1 MPPPSDQFTLRRRT
15 WTDGLSRP
23 EQRLPP
29 NHGAPAS
36 SWEAEAP
43 AKPAPEP
50 KAQHD
55 LAVQSWGLEGDA
67 AIVAPTF
74 GAARDVC
81 VEGPSGLLRTLAGL
95 IDKWNRSQGQLHLA
109 DGSTIF
115 CDGADDGALRIQGLN
130 LKWVWCDEAGLWRIT
145 QARMLDND
153 RILIP
158 AWDESIQPA
167 LRLPP
172 SKAII
177 TGTPKGRRGPLI
189 KRMIDDPTV
198 PVARMRTRD
207 NYTNLSPQ
215 VVEQLEAMYGGT
227 SLGAQ
232 ELEGH
237 LVDAVEGAMWNPN
250 LIDQHRLTITPPM
263 DRIVVGVDPPGGAT
277 EAGIVAAGIIH
288 QNCPCGSQARGQAH
302 AAVVDDRSTRGSP
315 DEWGN
320 AAVACVD
327 ATQADR
333 LVAEI
338 NYGGDMVE
346 KIIRSIR
353 PTVPYSTV
361 RATRGKAVTCRTDRR
376 PLRTRTGAS
385 CRPLPGFGRG
395 DDDVDAGC
403 GLVTE

>member
-1 MPPPSDQFTLRRRT
+1 M
-15 WTDGLSRP
+15 
-23 EQRLPP
+23 
-29 NHGAPAS
+29 
-36 SWEAEAP
+36 
-43 AKPAPEP
+43 
-50 KAQHD
+50 
-55 LAVQSWGLEGDA
+55 
-67 AIVAPTF
+67 
-74 GAARDVC
+74 
-81 VEGPSGLLRTLAGL
+81 
-95 IDKWNRSQGQLHLA
+95 
-109 DGSTIF
+109 
-115 CDGADDGALRIQGLN
+115 
-130 LKWVWCDEAGLWRIT
+130 
-145 QARMLDND
+145 
-153 RILIP
+153 
-158 AWDESIQPA
+158 
-167 LRLPP
+167 RLPP

-288 QNCPCGSQARGQAH
+288 QNCPCGNQQRGQAH
-302 AAVVDDRSTRGSP
+302 AAVIDDRSTRGSP

-361 RATRGKAVTCRTDRR
+361 RATRGKAVRAE
-376 PLRTRTGAS
+376 PIAALYEQ
-385 CRPLPGFGRG
+385 GRVHHVG
-395 DDDVDAGC
+395 HYPDLEGEMTTWTQDAGWSPNRLDALVWALTEL
-403 GLVTE
+403 GLERSAPTRVKATELQLQGRYR